1 MVEEESRSGGYGESS
16 YSDAHD
22 ARQMDFE
29 NAYGRG
35 GTLYLK
41 RLIAYH

>member
-1 MVEEESRSGGYGESS
+1 MVEEEIRSGGYGESS
-16 YSDAHD
+16 SSDVHD

-29 NAYGRG
+29 NAHGRG

-41 RLIAYH
+41 RLVAYH